1 MIVTARRFL
10 HLAGVCFGIIAVWIL
25 FGLYA
30 TSEFYRRTIDTG
42 MYQEHWMEVLQFQ
55 LTSSFMWALFTP
67 FAVFIA
73 ERLPLQKPHR
83 VRNALLLLA
92 IAPVFS
98 FVRSVAGAVAFLY
111 GEGTPLNI
119 PFIALS
125 LSIRFHRNIYLF
137 LIIVAVTN
145 LILLQRSAAERE
157 RTRVALR
164 SAVTNAEL
172 QRLRSSLQP
181 RLMFATLDAIAA
193 TVTTRPDVAD
203 RMLVRLGDL
212 LRTMLDFGRR
222 PSVSLAEELEVVDRY
237 FDIERERTDGAF
249 TTRIDVDEELLAA
262 RVPPLL
268 LHGLVETALHAG
280 EKTAQHLDVRGRS
293 DGGMLMLEIRH
304 DAPDR
309 KRTPAPAAV
318 QETRARL
325 RQAFGDRA
333 SLHWWREQEQ
343 IVTEL
348 SIPLEL
354 EATA

>member
-1 MIVTARRFL
+1 VKIDRRWITRIL
-10 HLAGVCFGIIAVWIL
+10 VICAANLGIWIF

-30 TSEFYRRTIDTG
+30 TSEFYRRTVDTG
-42 MYQEHWMEVLQFQ
+42 QYGETWHEVLMYQL
-55 LTSSFMWALFTP
+55 SSSVMWAFFTP
-67 FAVFIA
+67 IAVFIA

-83 VRNALLLLA
+83 MRNAVFLLA

-98 FVRSVAGAVAFLY
+98 FLRSVIGAMAFLY
-111 GEGTPLNI
+111 GEGTEQNI

-125 LSIRFHRNIYLF
+125 LSIRFHRNIWLF

-145 LILLQRSAAERE
+145 LVLLQRSAAERE
-157 RTRVALR
+157 RTREALR
-164 SAVTNAEL
+164 TAVTNAEL

-193 TVTTRPDVAD
+193 NVTTRPEVAD

-222 PSVSLAEELEVVDRY
+222 RSVSLAEELEVIDRY
-237 FDIERERTDGAF
+237 FDIERERSGGTF
-249 TTRIDVDEELLAA
+249 TTRIDVEEELLAA

-268 LHGLVETALHAG
+268 VHGLVETALHAG
-280 EKTAQHLDVRGRS
+280 EKPAQHLDLRGRS
-293 DGGMLMLEIRH
+293 GSGMLMLEIRH

-318 QETRARL
+318 QEARSRL

-333 SLHWWREQEQ
+333 SLQWWREQEQ

>member
-1 MIVTARRFL
+1 MMTRRRL
-10 HLAGVCFGIIAVWIL
+10 VQLLGLAFGILGIWVV

-30 TSEFYRRTIDTG
+30 TSEFYRRTVDAGAYAETWI
-42 MYQEHWMEVLQFQ
+42 EVLQFQ

-67 FAVFIA
+67 VAIFIA

-83 VRNALLLLA
+83 VRNALMLLA

-98 FVRSVAGAVAFLY
+98 FVRAVLGAMVYLA
-111 GEGTPLNI
+111 GEGTPQNL
-119 PFIALS
+119 PFLMLS

-137 LIIVAVTN
+137 LIIVGVMN
-145 LILLQRSAAERE
+145 LIMLQRMAAERE
-157 RTRVALR
+157 RNRTALR

-172 QRLRSSLQP
+172 QRLRASMQP
-181 RLMFATLDAIAA
+181 RLMFATLDAVAA
-193 TVTTRPDVAD
+193 NVETRPEVAD

-212 LRTMLDFGRR
+212 LRTMLDFGGR

-268 LHGLVETALHAG
+268 VHGLVETVLHAE
-280 EKTAQHLDVRGRS
+280 EKTAQHLDLRGRS
-293 DGGMLMLEIRH
+293 GGGMLTLEIRH

-309 KRTPAPAAV
+309 KRTPPPV
-318 QETRARL
+318 VVEETRARL
-325 RQAFGDRA
+325 REAFGDRA
-333 SLHWWREQEQ
+333 ALHWWREEEQ

-348 SIPLEL
+348 SIPLVL

>member
-1 MIVTARRFL
+1 MNARWFL
-10 HLAGVCFGIIAVWIL
+10 RVLGICAASVAIWVLFGI
-25 FGLYA
+25 YA
-30 TSEFYRRTIDTG
+30 TSEFYLRTVDTG
-42 MYQEHWMEVLQFQ
+42 AYSETWFEVLMFQ
-55 LTSSFMWALFTP
+55 LTASFVWAMFMP
-67 FAVFIA
+67 IAIFIA

-83 VRNALLLLA
+83 VRNAVLLLA

-98 FVRSVAGAVAFLY
+98 FARAIIGAMFYLY
-111 GEGTPLNI
+111 GEGTAQNL
-119 PFIALS
+119 PFLLLS

-137 LIIVAVTN
+137 LIIVGVTN
-145 LILLQRSAAERE
+145 LILLQRSAAESE
-157 RTRVALR
+157 RTREVLR
-164 SAVTNAEL
+164 TAMTNAEL
-172 QRLRSSLQP
+172 QRLRASLQP

-193 TVTTRPDVAD
+193 NVTARPDVAD
-203 RMLVRLGDL
+203 RMLVGLGDL

-222 PSVSLAEELEVVDRY
+222 PSVSLAEELEVIDRY

-249 TTRIDVDEELLAA
+249 TTRIDVEEELLAA

-280 EKTAQHLDVRGRS
+280 EKTAQHLDLRGRS
-293 DGGMLMLEIRH
+293 GRGMLTLEIRH
-304 DAPDR
+304 EAPDR

-318 QETRARL
+318 QDTRGRL

-354 EATA
+354 EAMA

>member
-1 MIVTARRFL
+1 MNVRWFL
-10 HLAGVCFGIIAVWIL
+10 RILGICVASIATWVLFGI
-25 FGLYA
+25 YA
-30 TSEFYRRTIDTG
+30 TSEFYRRTVDTG
-42 MYQEHWMEVLQFQ
+42 VYAENWFEVLMFQ
-55 LTSSFMWALFTP
+55 LTSSVVWAAFMPIAI
-67 FAVFIA
+67 FIA

-83 VRNALLLLA
+83 VRNAVLLLA

-98 FVRSVAGAVAFLY
+98 FVRSIVGAMYYLY
-111 GEGTPLNI
+111 GEGTEQNI
-119 PFIALS
+119 PFLVLS

-137 LIIVAVTN
+137 LIIVGVTN
-145 LILLQRSAAERE
+145 LVLLQRSAAERE
-157 RTRVALR
+157 RSRMALR
-164 SAVTNAEL
+164 TAVTDAEL
-172 QRLRSSLQP
+172 QRLRASLQP

-193 TVTTRPDVAD
+193 NVTTRPDVAD

-237 FDIERERTDGAF
+237 FDIERERSGGTF
-249 TTRIDVDEELLAA
+249 TTRIDVEEDLLAA

-268 LHGLVETALHAG
+268 VHGLVETALHAG
-280 EKTAQHLDVRGRS
+280 EKPAQHLDLRGRTG
-293 DGGMLMLEIRH
+293 GGMLMLEIRH

-309 KRTPAPAAV
+309 KRSPAPAAV

>member
-1 MIVTARRFL
+1 MTVRRFG
-10 HLAGVCFGIIAVWIL
+10 HLAGVALGIIAIWIV

-30 TSEFYRRTIDTG
+30 TSEFYRRTVDTG
-42 MYQEHWMEVLQFQ
+42 MYGETWIEVLQFQ
-55 LTSSFMWALFTP
+55 LTASFMWAVFTP
-67 FAVFIA
+67 LAIWIA
-73 ERLPLQKPHR
+73 EHLPLQKPHR
-83 VRNALLLLA
+83 VRNAMLLLA

-98 FVRSVAGAVAFLY
+98 FVRALIGAMVFLE
-111 GEGTPLNI
+111 GEGTPQNL
-119 PFIALS
+119 PFLLLS
-125 LSIRFHRNIYLF
+125 LSIRFHRNVYLF
-137 LIIVAVTN
+137 LIVVGVMN
-145 LILLQRSAAERE
+145 LIMLQRTAAERE
-157 RTRVALR
+157 RNRTALR

-172 QRLRSSLQP
+172 QRLRASMQP

-193 TVTTRPDVAD
+193 NVTTRPDVAD

-212 LRTMLDFGRR
+212 LRTMLDFGGR

-237 FDIERERTDGAF
+237 FDIERERTDGTF
-249 TTRIDVDEELLAA
+249 TTRIDIDEELLAA

-268 LHGLVETALHAG
+268 VHGLVETALHAG

-293 DGGMLMLEIRH
+293 DRGMLTLEIRH

-309 KRTPAPAAV
+309 KRTPAPVAV
-318 QETRARL
+318 HETRARL
-325 RQAFGDRA
+325 REAFGDRA

-348 SIPLEL
+348 SIPLDL

>member
-1 MIVTARRFL
+1 MTAVRFIRL
-10 HLAGVCFGIIAVWIL
+10 LGVSLVIIGVWGI

-30 TSEFYRRTIDTG
+30 ASEFHLRSVDTG
-42 MYQEHWMEVLQFQ
+42 THPETWVEVLTFQ
-55 LTSSFMWALFTP
+55 LTSSLVWALFTP

-83 VRNALLLLA
+83 ARNALIILG

-98 FVRSVAGAVAFLY
+98 FVRAIIGAMVFLA
-111 GEGTPLNI
+111 GEGTPQNI
-119 PFIALS
+119 PFLLLS
-125 LSIRFHRNIYLF
+125 LSIRFHRNIWLF

-145 LILLQRSAAERE
+145 LILLQRRAAERE
-157 RTRVALR
+157 RTREALR
-164 SAVTNAEL
+164 TAMTNAEL
-172 QRLRSSLQP
+172 QRLRASLQP

-193 TVTTRPDVAD
+193 NVTTRPDVAD
-203 RMLVRLGDL
+203 RMLVHLGDL
-212 LRTMLDFGRR
+212 LRTMLDVGRR
-222 PSVSLAEELEVVDRY
+222 PSVSLAEELEVIDRY
-237 FDIERERTDGAF
+237 FDIERERTAGAF

-280 EKTAQHLDVRGRS
+280 GKTAQHLDVRGRS
-293 DGGMLMLEIRH
+293 GRGMLMLEIRH

-309 KRTPAPAAV
+309 MRTPAPAAV
-318 QETRARL
+318 QDARERL